1 MKQYLIIALL
11 LLLSSSVFAAPVYP
25 KTARL
30 AAIHCLQQQGLAQ
43 SSDPISL
50 VHTQTF
56 TDKQGDQEIRTYYV
70 FNFND
75 KGFIIVSADDRC
87 TPILGYSANG
97 IYDSKRLPTNM
108 QGWLDMCSES
118 IASGILAD
126 VPQSEY
132 AAKQWQEALTGHFE
146 IPASPKSDDHLVQS
160 TWEQGS
166 GYNNYCPIYNGDH
179 AVVGCVATA
188 MAQIIRYY
196 EYPTR
201 GFGQKAYAH
210 PAYGQLSVDFDTTNY
225 DYSLMPLHLSW
236 RSSAAEQDMVS
247 RLCSHC
253 GIAVNMT
260 YEWAEHTSGSGAHT
274 SKVPEGLLHFGYT
287 GAKFYQR
294 SPIGNDSLWRAMI
307 REEIDNRRPIEYAGF
322 STNGGGHAF
331 VLDGYNN
338 RDEYHFNWGWGGYG
352 DGYYTLTTM
361 QGFTNGQ
368 EMVVNI
374 QPSGWDGHAER
385 YYVSA
390 DGHGN
395 GTSWQQANSNLAGA
409 VELST
414 IAPRDIWMKEGT
426 YYGDTTADCAFT
438 INGTASITGGFEG
451 TETASNQR
459 NAQLHP
465 TILDGQHRRAILSAS
480 SNSTKTIKLT
490 DIEMQNGN
498 STNKPCVKMRGN
510 IVASFITI
518 RDCQSDS
525 STIADLIDCKMR
537 MSRIHGNSAHTIC
550 NLNDAVLRQSLVSH
564 NNAHTVVNME
574 GSSARVV
581 NSNIVSNNGIGVI
594 FNHGKNTFINNIVW
608 NNDSSFR
615 AQVEMRDTAIRFCAF
630 ESDTAFA
637 DTSWIALGH
646 DNGQVLFAN
655 PGTRGAEGWSAD
667 LDYHLGRGSICI
679 DKGTRLS
686 ESITDGDLDRSLRC
700 RNGIIDLG
708 CYESNY
714 PVGIDNVASTT
725 LTVYP
730 NPTYNTIRIN
740 GLNHG
745 MVQLYSI
752 SGQLVMQ
759 QQVAEDNIVMHLSA
773 LPGGVYYL
781 RQGEKAVKIIKQ

>member
-1 MKQYLIIALL
+1 MKQYITIALL
-11 LLLSSSVFAAPVYP
+11 LLLSSSAFAAPVYP
-25 KTARL
+25 KTARQ

-56 TDKQGDQEIRTYYV
+56 TAEQGSQEIATYYV
-70 FNFND
+70 FNFNN

-108 QGWLDMCSES
+108 QGWLDMCFES

-146 IPASPKSDDHLVQS
+146 IPASPKSDDYLVQS
-160 TWEQGS
+160 TWEQGY
-166 GYNNYCPIYNGDH
+166 GYNNYCPIYNGSH
-179 AVVGCVATA
+179 VVVGCVATA

-196 EYPTR
+196 EYPHR
-201 GFGQKAYAH
+201 GFGQKGYNH
-210 PAYGQLSVDFDTTNY
+210 PAYGHLEVDFDTTNY
-225 DYSLMPLHLSW
+225 DYNLMPLHISW

-260 YEWAEHTSGSGAHT
+260 YEYADHPEGSGAHT
-274 SKVPEGLLHFGYT
+274 NKVVEALLHFGYT
-287 GAKFYQR
+287 GATFYQR
-294 SPIGNDSLWRAMI
+294 NTCGDSLWIAMI
-307 REEIDNRRPIEYAGF
+307 KEEIDNRRPIEYAGF
-322 STNGGGHAF
+322 SNSGGHAF

-338 RDEYHFNWGWGGYG
+338 RNEYHFNWGWGGYG

-361 QGFTNGQ
+361 QGFTLSH
-368 EMVVNI
+368 EMVTHI
-374 QPSGWDGHAER
+374 IPSGWEGYAER
-385 YYVSA
+385 FLVSPN
-390 DGHGN
+390 GN
-395 GTSWQQANSNLAGA
+395 GDGTSWQKTNKNLKAA
-409 VELST
+409 VELNAIT
-414 IAPRDIWMKEGT
+414 QRDIWMKEGT
-426 YYGDTTADCAFT
+426 YYGDTTADYAYT
-438 INGTASITGGFEG
+438 LSSSANIVGGFEG

-459 NAQLHP
+459 NPEQHP
-465 TILDGQHRRAILSAS
+465 TIIDGQGRRGILNANNSSA
-480 SNSTKTIKLT
+480 NRTLKFT
-490 DIEMQNGN
+490 DIVMQNGN
-498 STNKPCVKMRGN
+498 TTDNPCVKLRGSIIAN
-510 IVASFITI
+510 FLTI
-518 RDCQSDS
+518 SNCQSANNS
-525 STIADLIDCKMR
+525 VVSLIDCKMR
-537 MSRIHGNSAHTIC
+537 MARIHGNSGQTIC
-550 NLNDAVLRQSLVSH
+550 SMNDAVLRQSLVA
-564 NNAHTVVNME
+564 NNSANTVVDMT

-581 NSNIVSNNGIGVI
+581 NTDIVSNNGTGVV
-594 FNHGKNTFINNIVW
+594 FNHARNTFVNNIVW
-608 NNDSSFR
+608 NNDTAFR
-615 AQVEMRDTAIRFCAF
+615 TNAEMQDTSIRYCAF

-637 DTSWIALGH
+637 DSTWISLSGTNAE
-646 DNGQVLFAN
+646 VLFVQ
-655 PGTRGAEGWSAD
+655 PTTRGIDGYSPDA
-667 LDYHLGRGSICI
+667 DYHLDRSSICI
-679 DKGTRLS
+679 DRGTRLS

-714 PVGIDNVASTT
+714 PVGIDNATSPT

-730 NPTYNTIRIN
+730 NPAYNTIRIN
-740 GLNHG
+740 GLSHG